1 MKKLN
6 KKGFTLVEL
15 LAVVVILL
23 AISVIAVSSISAA
36 IERNK
41 EKQTAAKIE
50 IIISY
55 AKLYYDEH
63 KNSETDQCIETS
75 KLNLTENESKDA
87 NDNDLTGIVKYNNT
101 NRKWE
106 FIANGHC

>member
-1 MKKLN
+1 MKLN

-41 EKQTAAKIE
+41 VKQNESKIE

-63 KNSETDQCIETS
+63 KNSETDGCIDLSALDLSDSEMV
-75 KLNLTENESKDA
+75 DA
-87 NDNDLTGIVKYNNT
+87 DGEFFIGVVRHTNGNNFT
-101 NRKWE
+101 
-106 FIANGHC
+106 FDDTVSSCT